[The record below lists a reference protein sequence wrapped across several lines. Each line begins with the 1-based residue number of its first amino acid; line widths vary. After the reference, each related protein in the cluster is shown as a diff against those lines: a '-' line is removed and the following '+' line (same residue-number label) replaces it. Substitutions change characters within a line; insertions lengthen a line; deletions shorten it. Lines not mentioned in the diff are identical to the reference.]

1 MSINNVVLSGLL
13 GDAPQIR
20 TLNSGKRVAI
30 MRLATEKSWR
40 KADDTFG
47 KKTAWHTVETFNE
60 FIIEKL
66 ETYNKG
72 DQVTVVGELDYD
84 IYDGQKG
91 DKQVRAKILIGE
103 RGSRVENHTKTNSRK
118 SDNQDSAPQN
128 NVGDD
133 EIPF

>member
-20 TLNSGKRVAI
+20 TLNSGKRVAN

-66 ETYNKG
+66 ETYSKG